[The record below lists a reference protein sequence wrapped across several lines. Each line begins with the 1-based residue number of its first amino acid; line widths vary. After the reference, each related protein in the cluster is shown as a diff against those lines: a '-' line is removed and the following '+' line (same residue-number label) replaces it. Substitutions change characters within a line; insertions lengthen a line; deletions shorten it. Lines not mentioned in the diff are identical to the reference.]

1 MVYLFLQ
8 FKTLFCTVKLYIIF
22 HYVQPVQL
30 MLSQFRTTFIYTDS
44 GNKQEKST
52 KRLSRIRFSKND
64 CALKKY
70 VVQEVGVYLQCRDEI
85 LISQKSSSSTNI
97 SELN

>member
-1 MVYLFLQ
+1 MF
-8 FKTLFCTVKLYIIF
+8 
-22 HYVQPVQL
+22 QPVQL

-64 CALKKY
+64 CALKNMLYKKL
-70 VVQEVGVYLQCRDEI
+70 EVYLQCRDEI
-85 LISQKSSSSTNI
+85 LISQKSSSSRKI